1 MGNAINRVLEWETWL
16 RACRLQDARAFMILL
31 PVAVGRRGGAPASFP
46 ALSPDNP
53 IIECSRLLTRGNVR
67 ARVRAGEATT
77 TPSTGRAGGGSD
89 HEGKRLSRVGKQQ
102 MSVSVP
108 RIVPS
113 TTLPSFLTLLLS
125 IPTQGTARAHSW
137 HLLML
142 LLFGCSPSSPLS
154 HLHLHLHWQLH
165 SHLHFAF
172 NFALC
177 RSCGGTCAGRWL
189 SLAPSVLGLL
199 RTRSVCLDLDLDLDL
214 AHDETVSFSSS
225 SRLNSGPGPAPD
237 VKNHFDFP
245 SILFFFF
252 FFLVLLRWSRH
263 VGCASRFRM
272 S

>member
-1 MGNAINRVLEWETWL
+1 MGNLAPGLSSPRRESFHDS
-16 RACRLQDARAFMILL
+16 AS
-31 PVAVGRRGGAPASFP
+31 GRRRSPGRCSCIFSRPFP
-46 ALSPDNP
+46 RQPDNRRFKAVN
-53 IIECSRLLTRGNVR
+53 SRQCKSESKSWRGDDDTINS
-67 ARVRAGEATT
+67 E
-77 TPSTGRAGGGSD
+77 SGRRSD

-142 LLFGCSPSSPLS
+142 LLFGCNRCFCSPSSPLS

-177 RSCGGTCAGRWL
+177 RSCGGTCARRWL
-189 SLAPSVLGLL
+189 LLLPLLSWACSGHVPSV
-199 RTRSVCLDLDLDLDL
+199 
-214 AHDETVSFSSS
+214 
-225 SRLNSGPGPAPD
+225 
-237 VKNHFDFP
+237 
-245 SILFFFF
+245 
-252 FFLVLLRWSRH
+252 
-263 VGCASRFRM
+263 
-272 S
+272 